1 MLSHMAGL
9 CGSSR
14 LSDCPSITN
23 PSPFSK
29 LLVTRCPRTRVG
41 TADLIHSAE
50 AHMSFLECTGAVL
63 GYAVCPMW
71 GVCAAVHLYLS
82 SGIPRPV
89 ASTGWAPPGRAVRLD
104 PTGQSVTAP
113 TSRFPP
119 GAWDPKSVFTWSCL
133 RWEAQVFLLFR

>member
-1 MLSHMAGL
+1 MFLHMAGL

-29 LLVTRCPRTRVG
+29 RLVTRCPRTRVG
-41 TADLIHSAE
+41 IADLIHSAE
-50 AHMSFLECTGAVL
+50 AHMSSLECIGAVL
-63 GYAVCPMW
+63 GYAVCPIW
-71 GVCAAVHLYLS
+71 DVYAAVHLFLS

-89 ASTGWAPPGRAVRLD
+89 ASTGWATAGRAVRLD
-104 PTGQSVTAP
+104 PTSQSVTAP
-113 TSRFPP
+113 TSWFSP

-133 RWEAQVFLLFR
+133 GWEAQVFLLFR